1 MKLSGLLNF
10 ALVLFLESKGLYYL
24 KIDDVHC
31 KTGKTL
37 TKKAKIAYNRRK
49 ANCIVSDFQV

>member
-1 MKLSGLLNF
+1 MKLLNL
-10 ALVLFLESKGLYYL
+10 ARVLILKSKGPYYL
-24 KIDDVHC
+24 KIDYTHC

-49 ANCIVSDFQV
+49 ANCIVSNFQV

>member
-1 MKLSGLLNF
+1 MKLSGLLNL
-10 ALVLFLESKGLYYL
+10 ARVLILKSKGPYYL
-24 KIDDVHC
+24 KIDYTHC

-49 ANCIVSDFQV
+49 ANCIASNFQV

>member
-1 MKLSGLLNF
+1 MKLSALLNF
-10 ALVLFLESKGLYYL
+10 ARVLILESKGLYDL
-24 KIDDVHC
+24 KIDYAHC

-49 ANCIVSDFQV
+49 ANCIVSNFQV